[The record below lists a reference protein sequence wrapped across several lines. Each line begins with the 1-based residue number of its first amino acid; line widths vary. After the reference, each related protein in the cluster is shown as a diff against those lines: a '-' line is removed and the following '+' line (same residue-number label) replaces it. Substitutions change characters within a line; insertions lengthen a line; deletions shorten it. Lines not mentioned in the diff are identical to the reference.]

1 MRIDGSAFGAVQF
14 RAPQAFAGV
23 SSVMPDSGEKKAS
36 GAGPADS
43 AVLGSTRP
51 AASDPS
57 AAYET
62 QALAQA
68 DEADASDKVRDAFLA
83 YAQKTPMERMRDQI
97 LKELGYTEES
107 LRQAPADERAAVEDK
122 IRTLIE
128 EKMKEAA
135 LRGGANSLGTGVMA

>member
-1 MRIDGSAFGAVQF
+1 MRIEGSAFAAVQF
-14 RAPQAFAGV
+14 SAPQAFAGV
-23 SSVMPDSGEKKAS
+23 SNATPDSGAKKTD

-43 AVLGSTRP
+43 AVLASTRP
-51 AASDPS
+51 AAS
-57 AAYET
+57 AYET

-68 DEADASDKVRDAFLA
+68 DEGDASEKVREAFLA

-97 LKELGYTEES
+97 LKELGYTEEI
-107 LRQAPADERAAVEDK
+107 LKQAPADERAAVEDK
-122 IRTLIE
+122 IRKLIE